1 MVRYFDTSNEAVP
14 FANQRL
20 FRSKPYSIPKL
31 PVGLADMINT
41 PNAIAASPINIGKNE
56 RSTHAV
62 MKNPTPNIAA
72 AAPLTRV
79 SQTIRRTK
87 PRRIVDI

>member
-1 MVRYFDTSNEAVP
+1 MVRYFDTSNEAGSV
-14 FANQRL
+14 ANQRL
-20 FRSKPYSIPKL
+20 LRSKPYSIPKV

-41 PNAIAASPINIGKNE
+41 PNAIAASPINIGENE
-56 RSTHAV
+56 RSSHAV

-87 PRRIVDI
+87 P